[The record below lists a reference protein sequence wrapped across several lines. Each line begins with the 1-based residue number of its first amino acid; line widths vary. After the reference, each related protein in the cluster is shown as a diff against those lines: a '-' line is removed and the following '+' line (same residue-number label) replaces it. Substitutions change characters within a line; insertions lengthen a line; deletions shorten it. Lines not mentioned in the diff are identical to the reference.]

1 MSSTF
6 AAIGKQGQ
14 GIPTVRPTAP
24 KRPIRPGCTA
34 FSIRW
39 TGSGEIVTGA
49 IPYSPPGQAGGAREK
64 DNRACPSFRRTCEMR
79 GSTLNVGEKS
89 AMSRQVRRFSQADSH
104 ARLIVFA
111 LFSEV
116 ANRTGRDSKPR
127 PRLDFLSPSSAGSS
141 LHPRS
146 RGVEGTAPLSDPAC
160 FSMASRRVFS
170 HSPTAAHGSS
180 PPPWEA
186 RLKPAGAKPL
196 GSPSPRLKAGCKE
209 ESAEDGPNVPGFGS
223 VKPARLGF
231 ASLEESTPPLRKTIK
246 RLWLTAYATLLSQA
260 NCPNLC
266 SCKAEHIHPNGAQ
279 WKTVFSP

>member
-1 MSSTF
+1 VVMIRLSS
-6 AAIGKQGQ
+6 ASRSNPQ
-14 GIPTVRPTAP
+14 GIEDVQHFRRHRKAGAGNPNGQATAP

-180 PPPWEA
+180 
-186 RLKPAGAKPL
+186 RLGPNLSVPLHPGSKPGAKRSPL
-196 GSPSPRLKAGCKE
+196 KTGQMSPA
-209 ESAEDGPNVPGFGS
+209 S
-223 VKPARLGF
+223 VR
-231 ASLEESTPPLRKTIK
+231 
-246 RLWLTAYATLLSQA
+246 
-260 NCPNLC
+260 
-266 SCKAEHIHPNGAQ
+266 
-279 WKTVFSP
+279 